1 MWAIWRCRPSITKAG
16 SYPSLLHKIVQSLD
30 RNLLTGNPII
40 QNRSVPS
47 TAKLLT
53 WERNM
58 STPDNLELATYVFP
72 QRRLKSSLNNSK
84 KDPLVLV
91 ACGQADP
98 SYPHTILWTDRTTG
112 SFNPITFLH
121 LRMFEMAYDHV
132 KLSTDFEVVGSIS
145 TPDCSRQVKA
155 QN

>member
-1 MWAIWRCRPSITKAG
+1 MAVSSIHR
-16 SYPSLLHKIVQSLD
+16 SNPSLLHKIVQSLD

-72 QRRLKSSLNNSK
+72 QRRLKNSLNNSK

-98 SYPHTILWTDRTTG
+98 SYLHTIL
-112 SFNPITFLH
+112 
-121 LRMFEMAYDHV
+121 
-132 KLSTDFEVVGSIS
+132 
-145 TPDCSRQVKA
+145 
-155 QN
+155 